1 MDRLRKIPLRE
12 LASLIDTG
20 LTQRNSRKFIY
31 EGTQPDIRIIKAK
44 DIENGQIE
52 AVESLD
58 RVQGQYAK
66 KLESREVKI
75 NDILIA
81 TKGTSIKAAKVEA
94 SHEGCVFADT
104 ITRIRLKKG
113 ILPDYF
119 IFLFSIPQT
128 TRLLIPKVTGIN
140 TAFIS
145 KRELETFV
153 VPVPEMEVQYKIVHL
168 HSLLLKDKELTEEL
182 LVLKERMVI
191 EGIMQKLK

>member
-1 MDRLRKIPLRE
+1 MDGLRKIPLKDM
-12 LASLIDTG
+12 ANLIDTG
-20 LTQRNSRKFIY
+20 LTQRNSRSANN
-31 EGTQPDIRIIKAK
+31 EGKAPGIRIIKAK
-44 DIENGQIE
+44 DIEDGQIT

-58 RVQGQYAK
+58 RIQGQYAK

-128 TRLLIPKVTGIN
+128 IRLLIPKVTGIN

-153 VPVPEMEVQYKIVHL
+153 IPVPEMEVQNKIVHL
-168 HSLLLKDKELTEEL
+168 YSLLLKDKELTEEL

-191 EGIMQKLK
+191 EGIMQRLK